1 MSGPGLR
8 VSAGSVQRDV
18 DGNGELVIG
27 RDAQCDVVVDHPA
40 VSRRHGTVRPDGRG
54 GWMYVD
60 QSENGTFV
68 GGQPVREIPLA
79 GTTVLLLGH
88 PDVGPR
94 VVAAPVRP
102 TPYASKLARSA
113 ELALGPGQLS
123 EVVDLTDARRT
134 SIRIGRASDND
145 LVVDDV
151 LASRYHAELRSK
163 DGVQFEIVDLGSRN
177 GTFLDGQRINR
188 APVPEGGLVA
198 IGRQV
203 HRLTRGRLEAYIDTG
218 EIGFAGVDLGVQI
231 DSKVLLQGVNFALE
245 PSAFLA
251 VLGPTGAGKST
262 LLKALTGVRPADYGA
277 VSYNGRNL
285 YRSYDELKARI
296 GYVPQDDILHP
307 QLTVRRALNF
317 AARLRFAPDVTN
329 DERNRRV
336 EEVMGELGL
345 TTRADLQVSRL
356 SGGQRKRTSVAIE
369 LLTRP
374 SLLFLDEPTSGLDP
388 GYEKSVMQLL
398 RSLADSG
405 RTVIVITHSVQSLDM
420 CDHILFLAPGGTT
433 AWFGPPAE
441 CLPHFGRDDLAD
453 VFLDLDQSQPGAAA
467 TTYAQAPA
475 QEHYVTQPVARHRQ
489 ALSEAKPASTGG
501 RSSRP
506 SLLRQLPTLV
516 ARYMAVIA
524 ADRRNLVLLIG
535 QAPLL
540 GFLMLVGNGS
550 GALKPGPDG
559 KDSGTVILALVLGAT
574 YVGASNSIREVVKER
589 AIYLRE
595 RGAGLSIPA
604 YVLSKVFVLG
614 GLTIAQSVV
623 LTVFATALQGGPTD
637 ANVLGNGRLELMVGI
652 ALTGLAAMALGL
664 AVSALVSNADKALT
678 LLPVVLFVQFLF
690 SGAAFDL
697 KNQPVIGQ
705 MTYLSPSRW
714 GYAAG
719 ASTTDVQRL
728 TPKPPPE
735 LTESLAEPLEDRLW
749 DHKAGIWL
757 LDASVLVLMI
767 FGSTAVTAAALSRL
781 DRPGRRA

>member
-1 MSGPGLR
+1 MSPTRLR
-8 VSAGSVQRDV
+8 ISSGSAHRDV
-18 DGNGELVIG
+18 DGSGELVIG
-27 RDAQCDVVVDHPA
+27 RDPRCDVVVDHPA

-54 GWMYVD
+54 GWVYVD
-60 QSENGTFV
+60 QSENGTYARRATDRGDPA
-68 GGQPVREIPLA
+68 GGDGGPAPRPPRERAPRRCLTCATNAVRQQARARRRSWPS
-79 GTTVLLLGH
+79 VPGH
-88 PDVGPR
+88 SARSSTSPKP
-94 VVAAPVRP
+94 AAPSS
-102 TPYASKLARSA
+102 ASA
-113 ELALGPGQLS
+113 
-123 EVVDLTDARRT
+123 D
-134 SIRIGRASDND
+134 ASDND

-151 LASRYHAELRSK
+151 LASRYHAELRSH

-177 GTFLDGQRINR
+177 GTFLDGRRISR
-188 APVPEGGLVA
+188 SPVPEGGLVA

-203 HRLTRGRLEAYIDTG
+203 HRLIGGRLEAYVDTG

-285 YRSYDELKARI
+285 YRAYDELKARI

-307 QLTVRRALNF
+307 QLTVRQALNF
-317 AARLRFAPDVTN
+317 AARLRFAPDVTAA
-329 DERNRRV
+329 ERSLRV
-336 EEVMGELGL
+336 DEVMGELGL
-345 TTRADLQVSRL
+345 TARADLQVARL

-388 GYEKSVMQLL
+388 GYEKSVMQLAPL
-398 RSLADSG
+398 AGRQRTHRHRHHPQRAEPRHVRPHPVPGPGRHRLPGSDRRPSACPTSAGTTWPTCSSTSTTASPARRRQRTRRRRPRSATSRSL
-405 RTVIVITHSVQSLDM
+405 SV
-420 CDHILFLAPGGTT
+420 
-433 AWFGPPAE
+433 
-441 CLPHFGRDDLAD
+441 
-453 VFLDLDQSQPGAAA
+453 
-467 TTYAQAPA
+467 
-475 QEHYVTQPVARHRQ
+475 RHRRGTQ
-489 ALSEAKPASTGG
+489 RGEVGYDRRASLAAQTC
-501 RSSRP
+501 S
-506 SLLRQLPTLV
+506 RQLPTLI
-516 ARYMAVIA
+516 ARYLAVIV

-574 YVGASNSIREVVKER
+574 YVGTSNSIREVVKER

-614 GLTIAQSVV
+614 GLTIAQAVV

-637 ANVLGNGRLELMVGI
+637 ANVLGSGRLELIIGI

-697 KNQPVIGQ
+697 KNQPGLGQ

-719 ASTTDVQRL
+719 ASTADVEGL
-728 TPKPPPE
+728 TPKTPGALKDTFWKHE
-735 LTESLAEPLEDRLW
+735 
-749 DHKAGIWL
+749 AGIWMF
-757 LDASVLVLMI
+757 DASVLVLMI
-767 FGSTAVTAAALSRL
+767 FVSTATTAAALSRL